1 MFDILSTVELTVS
14 ASIAV
19 GSLAWAMAE
28 TARGR
33 TAVLVA
39 LGAWFAFVLAI
50 GATGALS
57 PAGGGAPALGLTVV
71 LPIVALVWA
80 YFARPS
86 VRTAMAATPL
96 PALIA
101 LHAIRLLG
109 FTFVV
114 LYAEGRLPAP
124 FAPSAGW
131 GDMLIGATALPLA
144 WAVARL
150 GARVRPLVLLWNA
163 LGVADLV
170 IALTLG
176 PLSAP
181 GPLQVFVGPPDSSP
195 MTTLPWLIIPG
206 FLVPILFFIHVVI
219 FHRLLARNEASKP
232 AHAWIGGGQCKVGL
246 KTATPGTRPGVGG
259 RLADWPAGLFA
270 TASKRRRAVLPAGA
284 PPPVPSGVRFGVTPW
299 GTGRPRTGRR
309 RRSESAS

>member
-1 MFDILSTVELTVS
+1 MEVIMFDILSTAELTVS
-14 ASIAV
+14 ASIVA
-19 GSLAWAMAE
+19 GFLSLAMAE

-33 TAVLVA
+33 STVLVA
-39 LGAWFAFVLAI
+39 LGAWFALVLAM

-57 PAGGGAPALGLTVV
+57 SALGGPPALGIAVL

-80 YFARPS
+80 YFALPS
-86 VRTAMAATPL
+86 VRGAMAATPL

-101 LHAIRLLG
+101 LHTIRLLG
-109 FTFVV
+109 FIFIV

-131 GDMLIGATALPLA
+131 GDMLIGATAPPLA
-144 WAVARL
+144 WSVTRF
-150 GARVRPLVLLWNA
+150 GARVRPLVFLWSA

-170 IALTLG
+170 AALTLG

-206 FLVPILFFIHVVI
+206 FLVPCLMFLHVVI
-219 FHRLLARNEASKP
+219 FR
-232 AHAWIGGGQCKVGL
+232 
-246 KTATPGTRPGVGG
+246 
-259 RLADWPAGLFA
+259 RLAGGEA
-270 TASKRRRAVLPAGA
+270 RAPQPG
-284 PPPVPSGVRFGVTPW
+284 W
-299 GTGRPRTGRR
+299 
-309 RRSESAS
+309 RSSAAKPT

>member
-1 MFDILSTVELTVS
+1 MFDILSTAELTVG

-19 GSLAWAMAE
+19 GFLSWAMAE
-28 TARGR
+28 TAGGR
-33 TAVLVA
+33 AAVLVLLA
-39 LGAWFAFVLAI
+39 AWFGLVLAI

-57 PAGGGAPALGLTVV
+57 PAFGGPPALGLVV
-71 LPIVALVWA
+71 GLPIVALIWA
-80 YFARPS
+80 YFALPS
-86 VRTAMAATPL
+86 VRTAVAARPL

-101 LHAIRLLG
+101 LNTIRLLG
-109 FTFVV
+109 FMFVV

-131 GDMLIGATALPLA
+131 GDMFIGATALPLA
-144 WAVARL
+144 WAAARF
-150 GARVRPLVLLWNA
+150 GARPLVLLWNA

-181 GPLQVFVGPPDSSP
+181 GPLQVFLGPPDSSP

-219 FHRLLARNEASKP
+219 FHRLLARTEA
-232 AHAWIGGGQCKVGL
+232 AEATHAWLGDGHAK
-246 KTATPGTRPGVGG
+246 
-259 RLADWPAGLFA
+259 
-270 TASKRRRAVLPAGA
+270 
-284 PPPVPSGVRFGVTPW
+284 
-299 GTGRPRTGRR
+299 
-309 RRSESAS
+309 SA